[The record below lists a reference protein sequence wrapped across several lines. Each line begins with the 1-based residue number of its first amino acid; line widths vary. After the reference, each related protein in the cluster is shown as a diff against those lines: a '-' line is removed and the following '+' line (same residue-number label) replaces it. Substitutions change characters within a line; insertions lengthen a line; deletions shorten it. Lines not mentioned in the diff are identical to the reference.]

1 VKDAEARLEEV
12 ERRIEALS
20 TSIVGMLRTLRRRTE
35 ESVRLVRAYQEKWK
49 RRG

>member
-1 VKDAEARLEEV
+1 MKDAEARLEEV

-20 TSIVGMLRTLRRRTE
+20 TSIVGMLREMRHRAE
-35 ESVRLVRAYQEKWK
+35 ASVQLVRAYREKWK